1 MVETP
6 QEEADIVYRICPT
19 VTNEELNPL
28 FAVSWPE
35 HEWCDFEPVLSRSL
49 TYICAFDKGRLI
61 GFVNLAWDGGLPV
74 FLLDPTVHPNGRRR
88 GIGRQLVHRSVM
100 VAQEP
105 GVEWVHVDFDP
116 PLWDFYRKC
125 GFGSTEAGLIH
136 LDSTS
141 RV

>member
-1 MVETP
+1 MSEVS
-6 QEEADIVYRICPT
+6 QEEADIVYRICPS

-35 HEWCDFEPVLSRSL
+35 HEWRDFQPVLSRSL
-49 TYICAFDKGRLI
+49 TYICAFCKGQLI
-61 GFVNLAWDGGLPV
+61 GFVNLAWDGGLHA
-74 FLLDPTVHPNGRRR
+74 FLLDPTVHPDWRRR
-88 GIGRQLVHRSVM
+88 GIGCQLVEKSVS
-100 VAQEP
+100 VAQAH

-125 GFGSTEAGLIH
+125 GFRPTEAGLIH

-141 RV
+141 RA